1 MKKILL
7 ILAAIAGIAVL
18 IWLLSYV
25 AGFIW
30 ELFWVVAGIAGIVY
44 IVKKFG

>member
-7 ILAAIAGIAVL
+7 ILVAIVGIAVL

-30 ELFWVVAGIAGIVY
+30 ELFWVVVVIAGIVY
-44 IVKKFG
+44 VVKKFG